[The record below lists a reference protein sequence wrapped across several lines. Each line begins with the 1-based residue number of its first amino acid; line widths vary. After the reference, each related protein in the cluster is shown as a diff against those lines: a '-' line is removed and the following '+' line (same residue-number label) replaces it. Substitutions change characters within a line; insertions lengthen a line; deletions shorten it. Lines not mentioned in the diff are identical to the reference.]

1 MKTRRFLI
9 ALYAVLLLLAAFPV
23 QAHAAFGTGGEAYRV
38 PTITVL
44 AYHAPEDLE
53 IRVEVEKKGERFP
66 ADTLRTRR
74 LWEQSFYLY
83 REDVF
88 KGSSFK
94 GNDMD
99 FAGAVLICTA
109 GGEEHRVPISKECL
123 TVGGHQ
129 DVMTLDCRSWTLSPG
144 LPAWRAPLMVAIRVL
159 LVLLVNALLFLVMG
173 YREGRSWLC
182 MLGVTLATQIPMN
195 LILNHWLWVNETNW
209 NSIIFVGL
217 MFMCWLAIV
226 FAVTMLLALLVQE
239 HDRNRT
245 GIFVG
250 IGTPLGIATL
260 VSALIWLPV

>member
-88 KGSSFK
+88 KGSSFNDHK
-94 GNDMD
+94 NRRYDEKPRFDRKKSAYGNRKKAEIYSD
-99 FAGAVLICTA
+99 
-109 GGEEHRVPISKECL
+109 
-123 TVGGHQ
+123 
-129 DVMTLDCRSWTLSPG
+129 
-144 LPAWRAPLMVAIRVL
+144 
-159 LVLLVNALLFLVMG
+159 
-173 YREGRSWLC
+173 Y
-182 MLGVTLATQIPMN
+182 IP
-195 LILNHWLWVNETNW
+195 
-209 NSIIFVGL
+209 
-217 MFMCWLAIV
+217 
-226 FAVTMLLALLVQE
+226 
-239 HDRNRT
+239 NRKKRT
-245 GIFVG
+245 KKRH
-250 IGTPLGIATL
+250 
-260 VSALIWLPV
+260 

>member
-66 ADTLRTRR
+66 ANTLRT
-74 LWEQSFYLY
+74 
-83 REDVF
+83 
-88 KGSSFK
+88 
-94 GNDMD
+94 
-99 FAGAVLICTA
+99 
-109 GGEEHRVPISKECL
+109 ISKECL

-250 IGTPLGIATL
+250 ISTPLGIATL